1 MKSRIDTIRVLPICP
16 TEQVLVLADDE
27 VRFCRRSAFEDAV
40 VVGVFLNDVKCFGRG
55 DVIAEGQQ
63 LFPSILERIPVP
75 VELVAQHAVRLGH
88 YRVRSIDADVS
99 GPRVADDCGRR
110 AAEMQRPDINAGIE
124 RGR

>member
-1 MKSRIDTIRVLPICP
+1 
-16 TEQVLVLADDE
+16 
-27 VRFCRRSAFEDAV
+27 
-40 VVGVFLNDVKCFGRG
+40 
-55 DVIAEGQQ
+55 
-63 LFPSILERIPVP
+63 

-88 YRVRSIDADVS
+88 YRVRNIDADVS